1 MAEAVVSS
9 VVEALISNLTSGPIQ
24 QFRGYMNVEEE
35 LGMLQQAVSRIQPL
49 LLDAEERYTQS
60 YEVKIWLGKLKDAFD
75 DADHDLVDDFS
86 TEALRRELMH
96 RGRSLKQ
103 VRIFLSKLAYGS
115 KRLPK
120 FKAVNKRIEKI
131 ASEGD
136 RFQFNNRR
144 PEMKERRETLSSPS
158 SREVEIIGR
167 EKEKN
172 AIVDDLVKMKYKL

>member
-35 LGMLQQAVSRIQPL
+35 LGMLQHAVSRIQPV

-75 DADHDLVDDFS
+75 DADDLVDDFS

-96 RGRSLKQ
+96 RDRSLKQ

-167 EKEKN
+167 GKEKS